1 MTGRFV
7 RSLALCVA
15 VAMFG
20 AVTTARAE
28 DEKTRRAK
36 VHYQQGKA
44 YYDAK
49 AYDLAIEEYLAAY
62 QLMPLPELH
71 FNVAQAYRLMG
82 DEKKALE
89 YYRLYLEAAPNGR
102 AAPEAREHVK
112 VLTEKVIEEARK
124 RPELLGPNG
133 GNVDTGP
140 GPARTEPAKTEP
152 TKTEPA
158 KTEPTETEPAK
169 TSGETATDETGA
181 GPRRVALAPQPDAD
195 LVKSAPA
202 GGRGKGLRIAGL
214 ATAGVGLVAVG
225 LGIKYGL
232 DASSLS
238 SELSDHTGPWTQ
250 DLLDKEAQGKSANT
264 KFIVLTGVGA
274 VAVIGGGVLY
284 VLGRKQAAD
293 SAGSRALSL
302 YPVVGPDGATVTLG
316 GSF

>member
-1 MTGRFV
+1 MTGGFV

-20 AVTTARAE
+20 GITTARAE

-89 YYRLYLEAAPNGR
+89 YYRLYLEAAPTGR
-102 AAPEAREHVK
+102 AAPEAREHVEE
-112 VLTEKVIEEARK
+112 LTARVIEEARK
-124 RPELLGPNG
+124 SPELLGPPDG
-133 GNVDTGP
+133 HVDTGA
-140 GPARTEPAKTEP
+140 GAG
-152 TKTEPA
+152 KTEPA
-158 KTEPTETEPAK
+158 KTEPAKTEPAK
-169 TSGETATDETGA
+169 TEPAETGTGETGDSGA
-181 GPRRVALAPQPDAD
+181 APRRVALAPQPDAD
-195 LVKSAPA
+195 VVKTAPPS
-202 GGRGKGLRIAGL
+202 GRGKGLRIAGL
-214 ATAGVGLVAVG
+214 TTAGVGLVAVG

-274 VAVIGGGVLY
+274 AAVIGGGVLY
-284 VLGRKQAAD
+284 MLGRKQGAEGAR
-293 SAGSRALSL
+293 SQALTVTPML
-302 YPVVGPDGATVTLG
+302 GPDRATVTLG